1 MNAKQKIHQAILDQ
15 WASLIQDQVNSG
27 LPKIFLMDTKNF
39 VLMESDNRAN
49 ASAMIFSISETAKAN
64 MVNTYQYFEL
74 FLSEI
79 PKHVDDDNLS
89 FLMPSTHG

>member
-49 ASAMIFSISETAKAN
+49 ASAMIFSKIGRA
-64 MVNTYQYFEL
+64 
-74 FLSEI
+74 
-79 PKHVDDDNLS
+79 HV
-89 FLMPSTHG
+89 